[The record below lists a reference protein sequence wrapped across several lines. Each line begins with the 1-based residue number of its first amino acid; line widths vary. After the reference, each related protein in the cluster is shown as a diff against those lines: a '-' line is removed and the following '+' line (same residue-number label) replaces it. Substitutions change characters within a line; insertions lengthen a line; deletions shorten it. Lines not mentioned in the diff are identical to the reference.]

1 VNSWYHAVSASHKYG
16 GTPEDYLPIEEF
28 IDSSKQ
34 VIGDSRHRSVYH
46 HTLGVFLCQT
56 IFGKTLTIEKSHKT
70 IQVPVREIAERHII
84 EDLGWLP
91 SPADYIKGMPL
102 EKWMSGAVR
111 KEVGSF
117 DSIFGSKNV

>member
-1 VNSWYHAVSASHKYG
+1 
-16 GTPEDYLPIEEF
+16 
-28 IDSSKQ
+28 
-34 VIGDSRHRSVYH
+34 
-46 HTLGVFLCQT
+46 
-56 IFGKTLTIEKSHKT
+56 
-70 IQVPVREIAERHII
+70 VREIAERHII